1 MRIRRRAIAITLP
14 VLVALA
20 VVAFAYAVLCRKS
33 IPEPSY
39 AGENLSEWLEL
50 YRRPERNGG
59 VPTAAERAVRSVGTN
74 ALPCLLEWIR
84 YELPPWRQALLK
96 LATWPVPGKSLDE
109 GKVVYGKS
117 AIEGQSVRR
126 AEQAQ
131 LGFAILYTNAVS
143 AIPELEALM
152 KNNQKPIVGLRA
164 IYALSEIGVP
174 AIPALTNA
182 LANINQ
188 TNRIDIIYAI
198 YAMERNSPFYDR
210 DTCRAACLPAL
221 TRALNDPD
229 PEVRR
234 QAETTLYNLA
244 PHTLTHVPA
253 K

>member
-1 MRIRRRAIAITLP
+1 MRTRQRATAIALATLA
-14 VLVALA
+14 ALA
-20 VVAFAYAVLCRKS
+20 VVAVAYAIFSRKS

-39 AGENLSEWLEL
+39 AGEPLSEWLVL
-50 YRRPERNGG
+50 YERPGRHGG
-59 VPTAAERAVRSVGTN
+59 VPTAAERAIRSIGTN

-84 YELPPWRQALLK
+84 YELPPWRRALLK
-96 LATWPVPGKSLDE
+96 VATWPVPGKTLDE

-117 AIEGQSVRR
+117 SIEGKSLRR

-131 LGFAILYTNAVS
+131 VGFALLYTNAVS

-152 KNNQKPIVGLRA
+152 KNNRKPSVGLRA
-164 IYALSEIGVP
+164 IYALSEIGI
-174 AIPALTNA
+174 AALPALTNA
-182 LANINQ
+182 LANVNQ

-198 YAMERNSPFYDR
+198 YGMVQNSPYYYR

-221 TRALNDPD
+221 TRALSDPD
-229 PEVRR
+229 PGVSR

-244 PHTLTHVPA
+244 PHTLTDAGA